1 MRSKRAT
8 PNLGGLAWLSFFIVL
23 IASFGILSGAD
34 RGGSAASS
42 GNRSVLARRRNGY
55 GADKLRWDGNR
66 NGRSCGGLRFHS
78 DSCCICCSNLE
89 PGIRSSLGSNLG
101 SSSLEHGCSTRDSV
115 CPPVCSGLVI
125 RKKNSVLPPGEHL
138 KP

>member
-8 PNLGGLAWLSFFIVL
+8 PNLGGLAWLGFFIVL
-23 IASFGILSGAD
+23 IASFGIPSGAD

-55 GADKLRWDGNR
+55 GADKLRWDGNC
-66 NGRSCGGLRFHS
+66 NGRSCGGLGFHS

-89 PGIRSSLGSNLG
+89 PGIRSSLGS
-101 SSSLEHGCSTRDSV
+101 SSLEHGCSTRDSL
-115 CPPVCSGLVI
+115 CPPVYSGLVI
-125 RKKNSVLPPGEHL
+125 RKKSSVLPLGEHL